1 MKTILYYMEVIAT
14 EPPEEIL
21 EFFASMPSSESGR
34 GYTEYA
40 PRLTHKEIE
49 DIFLLR
55 TYEPIEYYYK
65 GTNLNY
71 SILRASEKERDFIE
85 KCREEYGSIRG
96 KLYRQDS
103 EWKQVQLRRKY
114 GRAAFYPIRLLER
127 KIVLYGAGKF
137 GQDLYQ
143 RLNNDEN
150 HEVVLWVDKNAAA
163 FRERGITNVHRV
175 QEIEKKSYDQV
186 VIAVMDSVT
195 AKEIQCEL
203 EDLGIGREKTLWL
216 EAFQIS
222 NVQVQWQADK
232 L

>member
-1 MKTILYYMEVIAT
+1 MKTMLSYMEIIAA
-14 EPPEEIL
+14 EPPEDVL

-40 PRLTHKEIE
+40 PKLTHKEIE

-71 SILRASEKERDFIE
+71 SILRASGKERDFVE
-85 KCREEYGSIRG
+85 KCRREHGSIRG

-103 EWKQVQLRRKY
+103 EWRQVQLRRKY

-143 RLNNDEN
+143 RLINDEN

-163 FRERGITNVHRV
+163 FRERGMINVHSV
-175 QEIEKKSYDQV
+175 QEIEKVSYDQV

-195 AKEIQCEL
+195 AREIQCEL
-203 EDLGIGREKTLWL
+203 EELSVGREKTIWI
-216 EAFQIS
+216 EAFQIP